1 MMNRSNRLSSRLA
14 ALLVFT
20 LLLPLLACAGTASA
34 DAPYRGYTWTGSGSE
49 VSSINGYMYDSSI
62 DPGSTAA
69 GALKNPESLFIA
81 EDDTL
86 YIVDTGNSR
95 IIHLDKNGEP
105 IKIIGDAEGGGKLQE
120 PKGIFVKPDG
130 TVYVADTK
138 NQRIAVFNPEG
149 GYVQEFPKPDST
161 LLGANFS
168 YSPSKLIVDKRN
180 YMYVVSDGNT
190 QGLMQIDSTGKFKG
204 FYGANHVGFSWSR
217 LLIRLVATKEQQ
229 SQLAAV
235 RPSEF
240 SNVDIDEE
248 GFIYSTTL
256 GEENNQIKR
265 LSPVGVDTLNTGNRR
280 YGDFYTDGP
289 FSMASFIG
297 ISVDRNGFITALDLQ
312 TGKIFQYDKLG
323 NLLFSFGGIGEQNGL
338 FVTPSAVDQTSDGLL
353 YVIDKGRGRIDRFRA
368 TPFAELV
375 HEASLLYVDGKYE
388 EAQALWQEV
397 LRLNANYEMA
407 YQAIGKALYKA
418 ENYQEAMDYFKLSNS
433 RADYSSAF
441 REYRKVFIREHFT
454 WFFSGTIALLLLL
467 YWGMPK
473 VYRRFL
479 AWLYGQK
486 AAVKAAA
493 AKGEL

>member
-168 YSPSKLIVDKRN
+168 YSP
-180 YMYVVSDGNT
+180 
-190 QGLMQIDSTGKFKG
+190 
-204 FYGANHVGFSWSR
+204 
-217 LLIRLVATKEQQ
+217 
-229 SQLAAV
+229 
-235 RPSEF
+235 PS
-240 SNVDIDEE
+240 
-248 GFIYSTTL
+248 
-256 GEENNQIKR
+256 
-265 LSPVGVDTLNTGNRR
+265 LS
-280 YGDFYTDGP
+280 
-289 FSMASFIG
+289 
-297 ISVDRNGFITALDLQ
+297 
-312 TGKIFQYDKLG
+312 
-323 NLLFSFGGIGEQNGL
+323 
-338 FVTPSAVDQTSDGLL
+338 
-353 YVIDKGRGRIDRFRA
+353 
-368 TPFAELV
+368 
-375 HEASLLYVDGKYE
+375 
-388 EAQALWQEV
+388 
-397 LRLNANYEMA
+397 
-407 YQAIGKALYKA
+407 
-418 ENYQEAMDYFKLSNS
+418 
-433 RADYSSAF
+433 
-441 REYRKVFIREHFT
+441 
-454 WFFSGTIALLLLL
+454 
-467 YWGMPK
+467 
-473 VYRRFL
+473 
-479 AWLYGQK
+479 
-486 AAVKAAA
+486 
-493 AKGEL
+493 

>member
-1 MMNRSNRLSSRLA
+1 
-14 ALLVFT
+14 
-20 LLLPLLACAGTASA
+20 
-34 DAPYRGYTWTGSGSE
+34 
-49 VSSINGYMYDSSI
+49 
-62 DPGSTAA
+62 
-69 GALKNPESLFIA
+69 
-81 EDDTL
+81 
-86 YIVDTGNSR
+86 
-95 IIHLDKNGEP
+95 
-105 IKIIGDAEGGGKLQE
+105 
-120 PKGIFVKPDG
+120 
-130 TVYVADTK
+130 
-138 NQRIAVFNPEG
+138 
-149 GYVQEFPKPDST
+149 
-161 LLGANFS
+161 
-168 YSPSKLIVDKRN
+168 
-180 YMYVVSDGNT
+180 MYVVSDGNT

>member
-1 MMNRSNRLSSRLA
+1 MTVSNKMRNRLAGLLILA
-14 ALLVFT
+14 LV
-20 LLLPLLACAGTASA
+20 LPLVTFSGKASA
-34 DAPYRGYTWTGSGSE
+34 DSPYRGYTWSRSGNE

-62 DPGSTAA
+62 DPAGTAV
-69 GALKNPESLFIA
+69 GVLKNPESLFIA

-95 IIHLDKNGEP
+95 IIHLSKDGGP
-105 IKIIGDAEGGGKLQE
+105 IKVIGDAEGGGKLQE
-120 PKGIFVKPDG
+120 PKGVFVKPDG

-138 NQRIAVFNPEG
+138 NQRIAVFNKDG
-149 GYVQEFPKPDST
+149 QYMQEFPKPDST

-190 QGLMQIDSTGKFKG
+190 QGLLQIDSTGKFKG

-217 LLIRLVATKEQQ
+217 LLIKLVATKEQQ
-229 SQLAAV
+229 SQLATV

-240 SNVDIDEE
+240 SNLDIDEE

-256 GEENNQIKR
+256 GEETNQIKR
-265 LSPVGVDTLNTGNRR
+265 LSPVGVDTLNVGSHR
-280 YGDFYTDGP
+280 YGDYYTDGP
-289 FSMASFIG
+289 FSMASFVG

-312 TGKIFQYDKLG
+312 TGKVFQYDKLG

-338 FVTPSAVDQTSDGLL
+338 FVTPAAVDQTSDGLL

-388 EAQALWQEV
+388 EAETLWHEV
-397 LRLNANYEMA
+397 LRLNANYDMA

-418 ENYQEAMDYFKLSNS
+418 ENYREAMDYFKLSNS
-433 RADYSSAF
+433 RGDYSAAF
-441 REYRKVFIREHFT
+441 REYRKLFIREHFT
-454 WFFSGTIALLLLL
+454 WFFSGVIALLLLL

-479 AWLYGQK
+479 AWLYGH
-486 AAVKAAA
+486 KAAA
-493 AKGEL
+493 KAKAAEGEL